1 DSVTVDDKGN
11 VQKYVFRVAFQD
23 SFQGVSLAQFAQKE
37 LGAKKAVILGDNS
50 SDYGVGLS
58 KSFKE
63 TFDGEIVSEVNF
75 TDADSDFSA
84 VLTKIKSQDFDVLF
98 VPGYYEQG
106 GQIIKQAREMGITQP
121 ILGPDGFGNQTLIDL
136 AGKDNVSDVYY
147 TAHFTNQSDKENVKE
162 FLKNYEEAK
171 GSQPDMFAALAYD
184 TVYVVKQALETA
196 DDFSAASITK
206 ALENLTDFEGV
217 TGTFSFDEHHNP
229 VKSAIIVELQ
239 KGEEAGTT
247 EVSPEN

>member
-1 DSVTVDDKGN
+1 
-11 VQKYVFRVAFQD
+11 
-23 SFQGVSLAQFAQKE
+23 
-37 LGAKKAVILGDNS
+37 
-50 SDYGVGLS
+50 
-58 KSFKE
+58 
-63 TFDGEIVSEVNF
+63 
-75 TDADSDFSA
+75 
-84 VLTKIKSQDFDVLF
+84 
-98 VPGYYEQG
+98 
-106 GQIIKQAREMGITQP
+106 
-121 ILGPDGFGNQTLIDL
+121 

-217 TGTFSFDEHHNP
+217 TGTFSFHEHHDP
-229 VKSAIIVELQ
+229 VKAVSIVELQ
-239 KGEEAGTT
+239 RWEKEGTC
-247 EVSPEN
+247 EGYSENKELKKRQLKELEGGYYE